1 MKNSLLILAAS
12 AALIGA
18 SSAQAAPS
26 RGHAPAIVFPG
37 PAVESVTPPMES
49 TVPPPVNPGTLS
61 GPSEFGLPV
70 VNSGTIVPLNQQ
82 TITNQPNFGAL
93 PGSPGS
99 ATYDPN
105 AALPALGNPGSALA
119 PNPGTSAAG
128 FGSPNTNTGTTPS
141 LNNGG

>member
-1 MKNSLLILAAS
+1 MKHSLLILAAS

-26 RGHAPAIVFPG
+26 RGHGPAIVFPG

-49 TVPPPVNPGTLS
+49 SVPPPVNPGTLS
-61 GPSEFGLPV
+61 GPSEFGLPA

-93 PGSPGS
+93 PDRPDQRLTIQARRSRRS
-99 ATYDPN
+99 ATLAPRLHPIR
-105 AALPALGNPGSALA
+105 APRRRALA
-119 PNPGTSAAG
+119 APTQ
-128 FGSPNTNTGTTPS
+128 TPERPQA
-141 LNNGG
+141 

>member
-26 RGHAPAIVFPG
+26 RGHGPAIVLPA

-49 TVPPPVNPGTLS
+49 SVPPPVNPGTLS
-61 GPSEFGLPV
+61 GPSEFGLPA
-70 VNSGTIVPLNQQ
+70 VNAGTIMPLNQQ
-82 TITNQPNFGAL
+82 TITTQPNFGAL

-99 ATYDPN
+99 ATYDP
-105 AALPALGNPGSALA
+105 
-119 PNPGTSAAG
+119 SAATAVPRQCRLRACTQPG
-128 FGSPNTNTGTTPS
+128 N
-141 LNNGG
+141 LGGGLWQSEHEQRHVRRA

>member
-1 MKNSLLILAAS
+1 MKNSLLILAA
-12 AALIGA
+12 AALALNAGA
-18 SSAQAAPS
+18 AEAAPS
-26 RGHAPAIVFPG
+26 RGQGPAIVFPG

-49 TVPPPVNPGTLS
+49 SVPPPVNPGTLS
-61 GPSEFGLPV
+61 GPSEFALPA
-70 VNSGTIVPLNQQ
+70 VNSGTIMPLNQQ

-99 ATYDPN
+99 ATYDPS
-105 AALPALGNPGSALA
+105 AALPALDNAGSALA

>member
-1 MKNSLLILAAS
+1 MKNSRLILAAS

-26 RGHAPAIVFPG
+26 RGHGPAIVFPG
-37 PAVESVTPPMES
+37 PAVESLTPPMES
-49 TVPPPVNPGTLS
+49 SVPPPVNPGTLS

-93 PGSPGS
+93 PRMARSKHGAPS
-99 ATYDPN
+99 ARQPWLCACTQSGHLGGGLWQSQHKHRNDPK
-105 AALPALGNPGSALA
+105 PE
-119 PNPGTSAAG
+119 
-128 FGSPNTNTGTTPS
+128 
-141 LNNGG
+141 

>member
-1 MKNSLLILAAS
+1 MKSSLLILAAS
-12 AALIGA
+12 ALLIA
-18 SSAQAAPS
+18 ANTAQAASP
-26 RGHAPAIVFPG
+26 RVHG
-37 PAVESVTPPMES
+37 PAVLRPPTVESVTPPTES
-49 TVPPPVNPGTLS
+49 SVPPPTNPGTLV
-61 GPSEFGLPV
+61 GPAEFGLPA

-99 ATYDPN
+99 PTYDPL
-105 AALPALGNPGSALA
+105 AALPSLNNPGSALA

-128 FGSPNTNTGTTPS
+128 FGSPNPNTGTTPS

>member
-1 MKNSLLILAAS
+1 MKHTLLVLAA
-12 AALIGA
+12 AALA
-18 SSAQAAPS
+18 LTVVAAAAAPS

-37 PAVESVTPPMES
+37 PAVESVTPPMEG

-61 GPSEFGLPV
+61 GPSEFGMPA

-99 ATYDPN
+99 ATSKRGAPG
-105 AALPALGNPGSALA
+105 ARQPRLRACTQSRHLG
-119 PNPGTSAAG
+119 
-128 FGSPNTNTGTTPS
+128 
-141 LNNGG
+141 GGLWQSQHKHRNDSKPE